1 MTSRI
6 LPSNASCH
14 CAVSPLPIIAL
25 ALFLSLLPLSNV
37 AGEIIEIP
45 LPELTG
51 SYTIDPASTRTVAFD
66 LGQPV
71 TEVHQVWIRW
81 AGSMTYGIGQGDG
94 VIRPVEPWFDWPGQV
109 YAKMDT
115 DEYGYWHTISRPAE
129 GAFEDTVLFETPFE
143 NTWDF
148 LLDGTGELK
157 VYLMAGIFIGGFMVD
172 PPSVELDT
180 VSLLLDVDLATD
192 VDNTATWGE
201 IKARYRKNSA
211 AP

>member
-71 TEVHQVWIRW
+71 TEVHHGRRRALSRIRC
-81 AGSMTYGIGQGDG
+81 
-94 VIRPVEPWFDWPGQV
+94 
-109 YAKMDT
+109 
-115 DEYGYWHTISRPAE
+115 
-129 GAFEDTVLFETPFE
+129 
-143 NTWDF
+143 F
-148 LLDGTGELK
+148 LR
-157 VYLMAGIFIGGFMVD
+157 
-172 PPSVELDT
+172 PPSRTRGISYWMEP
-180 VSLLLDVDLATD
+180 VS
-192 VDNTATWGE
+192 
-201 IKARYRKNSA
+201 
-211 AP
+211 